1 MIYRT
6 KDPMNVT
13 VFGAGYVGLVSA
25 AGLAAIGHNVICI
38 DVDQSRI
45 ERLMLG
51 DIPFYEPGLIDLVTE
66 CVRSG
71 HLRFTT
77 SSESAIAHGEV
88 LIIGVGTPPQLD
100 GSADLTH
107 VVDVARTI
115 GQHLDHF
122 AVVVVKS
129 TVPVGT
135 SDVVKQAV
143 LEGGQDNHR
152 NYGAVDFA
160 VASNPEFLKEGDAV
174 RDFMEPDRIVVGAS
188 DDRAIAVLKKMYAP
202 LCPTPQVL
210 MLMSERSSELCKY
223 ASNAMLATRIS
234 FMNEIAKLS
243 DTLGADVIDV
253 QRVMAADPRIGSKY
267 LSAGAGF
274 GGSCFPKDLRA
285 IVAMGADNGL
295 KMDLVRSVI
304 DVNDQ
309 QQHVMIEKA
318 KQVLGSLKGK
328 RCAVWGLSFKPETD
342 DIRDAPSLALIRTLL
357 AEGAT
362 VVAHDPMV
370 DWLPMFSSLPSEL
383 FAIVENQ
390 NDALVGADILFLVT
404 EWKQFRDLDVSH
416 LIANMNKPVIIDG
429 RNIWHDHDFTSTSVK
444 YVGIGRH
451 SSNISSDISND
462 MSKVIDQLEKLV
474 G

>member
-6 KDPMNVT
+6 KDPMKVT

-25 AGLAAIGHNVICI
+25 AGLAAIGHNVVCI
-38 DVDQSRI
+38 DVDQSRV

-77 SSESAIAHGEV
+77 SSVSAIAHGEV

-115 GQHLDHF
+115 GEHLDHF

-143 LEGGQDNHR
+143 LEGGHSNR
-152 NYGAVDFA
+152 NMVDFA

-188 DDRAIAVLKKMYAP
+188 DDRAIAVLKRMYAP
-202 LCPTPQVL
+202 LCSTPQVL

-295 KMDLVRSVI
+295 NMDLVRSVI

-318 KQVLGSLKGK
+318 KQALGSLKGK

-342 DIRDAPSLALIRTLL
+342 DIRDAPSLSLIRTLL

-370 DWLPMFSSLPSEL
+370 DWLPMFSSLPPEI
-383 FAIVENQ
+383 FTIVENK
-390 NDALVGADILFLVT
+390 NDALVRADILFLVT
-404 EWKQFRDLDVSH
+404 EWKQFRDLDASL
-416 LIANMNKPVIIDG
+416 LIANMNDPVIIDG
-429 RNIWHDHDFTSTSVK
+429 RNLWHDKDFAGTLIK

-451 SSNISSDISND
+451 SSNMSNA
-462 MSKVIDQLEKLV
+462 IDRLEKLV